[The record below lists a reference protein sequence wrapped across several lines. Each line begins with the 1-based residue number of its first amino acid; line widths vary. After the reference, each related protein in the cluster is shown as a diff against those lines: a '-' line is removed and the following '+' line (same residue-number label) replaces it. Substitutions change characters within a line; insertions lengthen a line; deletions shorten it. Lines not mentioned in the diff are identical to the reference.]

1 MMTAHELEQLQV
13 GLKRLKL
20 RRIREL
26 LSSDAVRENL
36 QGFTDPLQLVAHL
49 VHEEVGARNG
59 TQREQRL
66 RAARFPSYKTLA
78 DFNFSAQ
85 PTASEERIRTL
96 CSLEFVRRAQSVILL
111 GPPGVGKTHLALAL
125 GHEAIN
131 AGYKVRFTTAQGLT
145 DALYGSLADATF
157 KRELERYSKFDLLI
171 IDELGY
177 LSLDRTASNHFF
189 QVINQ
194 AYERQA
200 VILTSNRPFQEWA
213 GVFHD
218 PVIVSAILDRLLHH
232 VHLFNLKGDSYRL
245 REQMRTEK
253 GVAPLA

>member
-1 MMTAHELEQLQV
+1 MMTTHELEQLQV

-26 LSSDAVRENL
+26 LGSAAVRENSR
-36 QGFTDPLQLVAHL
+36 GYADPLQLVAHL
-49 VHEEVGARNG
+49 VREEVAARND
-59 TQREQRL
+59 TQQEQRL
-66 RAARFPSYKTLA
+66 RAARFPSCKTLA
-78 DFNFSAQ
+78 DFSFSAQ
-85 PTASEERIRTL
+85 PAANEARIRAL
-96 CSLEFVRRAQSVILL
+96 GRLDFVRRAESVILL

-125 GHEAIN
+125 GHEALN
-131 AGYKVRFTTAQGLT
+131 AGYKVRFTTAQGLA
-145 DALYGSLADATF
+145 DALYASLADGTF
-157 KRELERYSKFDLLI
+157 KRELERYGKFDLLI

-218 PVIVSAILDRLLHH
+218 PVIVSAMLDRLLHH
-232 VHLFNLKGDSYRL
+232 AHLLNLKGDSYRL